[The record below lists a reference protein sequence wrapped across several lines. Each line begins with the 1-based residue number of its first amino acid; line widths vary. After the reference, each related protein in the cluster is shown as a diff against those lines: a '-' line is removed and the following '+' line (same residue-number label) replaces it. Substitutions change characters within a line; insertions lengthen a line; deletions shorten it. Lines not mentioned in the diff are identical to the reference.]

1 MRKVTIKCYPG
12 LKMIN
17 EPQNYLRRYPF
28 ILNERHSSV
37 GKVIENTYSMRTRHK
52 SANDKMVILKIF
64 YVTIHLETTLRA
76 GMQTVWLEQYW

>member
-1 MRKVTIKCYPG
+1 
-12 LKMIN
+12 MIN

-52 SANDKMVILKIF
+52 SANDKMVTILTIF

-76 GMQTVWLEQYW
+76 GMQTAWLEQY